1 MEWILEETL
10 CVLKLSHVLRM
21 GKSVGH
27 AFTPDASMLPKSGLG
42 LTWWEERGDFSVDK
56 QDGQAGS
63 LWDAHGGEKEPLLQV
78 ALRPHGLS

>member
-10 CVLKLSHVLRM
+10 CVLKLSHVLRV

-42 LTWWEERGDFSVDK
+42 LTWWEE
-56 QDGQAGS
+56 
-63 LWDAHGGEKEPLLQV
+63 LPQV
-78 ALRPHGLS
+78 IF